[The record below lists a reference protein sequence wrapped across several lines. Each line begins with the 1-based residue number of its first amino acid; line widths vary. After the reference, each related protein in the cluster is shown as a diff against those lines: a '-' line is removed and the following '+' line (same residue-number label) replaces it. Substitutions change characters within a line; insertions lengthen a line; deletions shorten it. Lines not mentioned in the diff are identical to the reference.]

1 MYQAEGWRHPHRVI
15 LVIVDKPEKTGQL
28 ALFPRYFFLITNW
41 TEEQRPADAVLSHY
55 RKRGTFEDR
64 LGEFNAAI
72 GCRLSSSKFA
82 ENEVTMLLG
91 LPAFNLAS
99 MLRIEFEDEL
109 GGCWDLQRFQQTVL
123 RTGARVAKHSRRLVI
138 YIEES
143 VRTFWSVMSSRIRS
157 LRLANLWP
165 PPRGV
170 RPRAYT
176 PLPSHAHQKLI
187 LRD

>member
-1 MYQAEGWRHPHRVI
+1 MYFI
-15 LVIVDKPEKTGQL
+15 LL
-28 ALFPRYFFLITNW
+28 NITHN
-41 TEEQRPADAVLSHY
+41 RCIAII
-55 RKRGTFEDR
+55 EDR

-72 GCRLSSSKFA
+72 GCRLSSKMFA

-91 LPAFNLAS
+91 LLAFNLAS

-123 RTGARVAKHSRRLVI
+123 RTAARVAKHSRRLVI

-143 VRTFWSVMSSRIRS
+143 VRAFWSVMSSRIRS
-157 LRLANLWP
+157 LCLANLWP
-165 PPRGV
+165 RPRRV

-176 PLPSHAHQKLI
+176 TLPRHAHEKLV